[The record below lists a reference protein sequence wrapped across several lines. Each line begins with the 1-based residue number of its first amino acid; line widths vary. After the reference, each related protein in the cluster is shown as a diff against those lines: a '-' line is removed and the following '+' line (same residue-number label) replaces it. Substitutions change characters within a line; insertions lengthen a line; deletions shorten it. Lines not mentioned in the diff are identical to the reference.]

1 MRIACFAFAF
11 AVCALGA
18 CSSSES
24 QPTPSADAGEA
35 GTPPPCDPVTRTP
48 SDPFAVEH
56 APSSAEI
63 ALARGIADRYMELHP
78 AEGLEWNW
86 TDAVLAGALVDLSRV
101 TSDVRYR
108 DYYQRWIDHH
118 VAGGYYITTSDR
130 CLPAVAANELYRT
143 TCKTEYRTVNETVL
157 KYLYEEARRTADG
170 GINHLGVSTI
180 FEPTLWVD
188 SLYMFG
194 EVLIRWGEAEKD
206 NRALDEF
213 AKQYGIFA
221 KHLQDPSGWFVH
233 GYQWGEPQDPNVFWA
248 RGNGWVLAAGYD
260 YLRVRS
266 DDAVKA
272 SLAKLSAAVVGAQD
286 ATTGLYW
293 TVVNRPGETYLETSA
308 AALFATGLAR
318 GRRIGALDASVVPV
332 VQKAIAG
339 IQTKITK
346 DANNRPVVTG
356 TSGPTNVGGFAD
368 YAKVPQQDDL
378 PYGVGA
384 VILALI
390 EASGLQ

>member
-1 MRIACFAFAF
+1 MRISCFVA
-11 AVCALGA
+11 ALGVLTA
-18 CSSSES
+18 CSSNDS
-24 QPTPSADAGEA
+24 QPPPAADAGDA
-35 GTPPPCDPVTRTP
+35 APPPPPCTAVTRSAT
-48 SDPFAVEH
+48 DPFAVEH
-56 APSSAEI
+56 APASAEI
-63 ALARGIADRYMELHP
+63 ALAKSIADRWMDVHP

-86 TDAVLAGALVDLSRV
+86 TDAVLATALVDLSRV
-101 TSDVRYR
+101 TADQKYR
-108 DYYQRWIDHH
+108 DYLQRWIDHH
-118 VAGGYYITTSDR
+118 VKEGYYITTSDR

-157 KYLYEEARRTADG
+157 KYLYEEARRTDDG

-180 FEPTLWVD
+180 FQPTLWVD

-206 NRALDEF
+206 TRALDEF
-213 AKQYGIFA
+213 SKQYGIFA
-221 KHLQDPSGWFVH
+221 GHLQDPSGWFVH

-260 YLRVRS
+260 YLRVRN

-272 SLAKLSAAVVGAQD
+272 SLAKLSAAVVAAQD
-286 ATTGLYW
+286 PTTGLYW

-308 AALFATGLAR
+308 TALFATGLAR
-318 GRRIGALDASVVPV
+318 GRRIGALDASVVPIV
-332 VQKAIAG
+332 TKAIAG
-339 IQTKITK
+339 IQTKITNDDK
-346 DANNRPVVTG
+346 GRPVVTG
-356 TSGPTNVGGFAD
+356 TSGPTNVGGFDD
-368 YAKVPQQDDL
+368 YAKVPLVDDL

-390 EASGLQ
+390 ESSGLQ